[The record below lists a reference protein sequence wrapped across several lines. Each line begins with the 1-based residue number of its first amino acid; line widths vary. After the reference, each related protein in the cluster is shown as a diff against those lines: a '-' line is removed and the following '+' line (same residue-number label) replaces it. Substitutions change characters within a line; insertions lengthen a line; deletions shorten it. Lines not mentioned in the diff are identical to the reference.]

1 MNKIISLEKVSKLFK
16 DDMTL
21 MIGGFLG
28 IGTPEILIDELIRKN
43 VKNLTIIVNDT
54 SFANKGVGRLIANK
68 QIKKVITSHIGTNPE
83 SIRQVSEN
91 KMELELCPLGTLAE
105 RIRCGGN
112 GLGGFLTPTGVGTQI
127 EEGKQKIKINGKTYL
142 LEMPL
147 RADMALIL
155 GYQVDKKG
163 NITYNKTARNF
174 NPLIAMAADTVIVV
188 AENLVEIGEID
199 PEQVIT
205 PGILVDYIV
214 KGE

>member
-105 RIRCGGN
+105 RIRYNGN
-112 GLGGFLTPTGVGTQI
+112 ELGGFLTPTGVGTQI

>member
-1 MNKIISLEKVSKLFK
+1 M
-16 DDMTL
+16 
-21 MIGGFLG
+21 
-28 IGTPEILIDELIRKN
+28 IRKN
-43 VKNLTIIVNDT
+43 VKNLTIIVNDI
-54 SFANKGVGRLIANK
+54 SFANKGVGRFIANK